1 MLWTLLCLFCMSA
14 LAPQA
19 AGSAASPSLFLRLSG
34 QPASAPIPLDFLGFS
49 GAEATLSVLSWRP
62 AAGAAFEPRPSF
74 TALMR
79 LLGGSIRLRFGHFYS
94 ANSSAARHL
103 SPSAIL
109 VNASSCS
116 RLSAA
121 LASFRGSLTGMLAPV
136 DLSDGAFVAA
146 TGPALA
152 ACLGRQLLSLELA
165 NEPDISSFRG
175 NFSGYVAA
183 LALWTAALEAAGVR
197 QLVDAP
203 VLAGSAWWPSM
214 PAFLSQFSLSL
225 RSFVQHR
232 YGLSACRG
240 AVNSPEALMRVS
252 TNWSSAND
260 SLLLGRVASAGL
272 PFLVGEAN
280 TVSCNGSVGVS
291 DVFASALYA
300 IDASLSAAAANISGF
315 TWHGLGDG
323 SDFFSYQPIFYDLA
337 GLAEPGLDQAQP
349 RPLFLGL
356 WLLAEAGVPGGTLLR
371 LEAQAAGSDLLRAW
385 ALRPSAGGSTRV
397 VLLHKDAAAGPAS
410 VTVAPAGAGCS
421 AGQEAQ
427 AALLLA
433 GPGGLSARQGSSFG
447 NQSFDG
453 TGDGLPVGQRT
464 LLPVPCDAASGTFR
478 LQLAAGSGAVLH
490 LPQ

>member
-1 MLWTLLCLFCMSA
+1 MVWCLLSLLLLSCA
-14 LAPQA
+14 EPA
-19 AGSAASPSLFLRLSG
+19 AASAASSPSLSLRLSG

-49 GAEATLSVLSWRP
+49 GVEASLSVLSWRP
-62 AAGAAFEPRPSF
+62 AAGAAFEPRPSY

-79 LLGGSIRLRFGHFYS
+79 LLGGHIRHRFGHFYS
-94 ANSSAARHL
+94 ANSSSARHL
-103 SPSAIL
+103 SPGAIL

-121 LASFRGSLTGMLAPV
+121 LASFSGSLTGMLAPM
-136 DLSDGAFVAA
+136 DLSDGSFVAA
-146 TGPALA
+146 TGSALA
-152 ACLGRQLLSLELA
+152 ACLGQQLLSLELA

-175 NFSGYVAA
+175 NFSGYVAD
-183 LALWTAALEAAGVR
+183 LTLWTAALEAAGVA

-203 VLAGSAWWPSM
+203 VLAGSAWWPSV
-214 PAFLSQFSLSL
+214 PAFLGQFSPSL

-240 AVNSPEALMRVS
+240 AVNSPEALMRVA

-260 SLLLGRVASAGL
+260 SLLLGRVAAAGL

-291 DVFASALYA
+291 DVFAAALFA
-300 IDASLSAAAANISGF
+300 IDASLSAAAANISGYTF
-315 TWHGLGDG
+315 HGLGDC
-323 SDFFSYQPIFYDLA
+323 SEFFSYQPVYYDVD

-356 WLLAEAGVPGGTLLR
+356 WLLAEAGTPGGTLLR

-385 ALRPSAGGSTRV
+385 ALRPSAGGSTSV

-421 AGQEAQ
+421 AGQEAH

-433 GPGGLSARQGSSFG
+433 GPGGLSARLGCSFA

-453 TGDGLPVGQRT
+453 TEDGVPVGQRA

-490 LPQ
+490 LPL